1 MTLRTTKPFR
11 RGNDVSGSVEPQLV
25 WDADIDIG
33 TQIRQ
38 SRAAVASAF
47 LSGAA
52 ISIASILGAAAY
64 MASGGNKVPVVSI
77 ASFFGL
83 TGFYFGAYA
92 VAVSGRLLRYLHYNE
107 IIIASQECAILESR
121 KAINA
126 VWFSSEGEAAGAWG
140 RGSSTDAA
148 TPAAN
153 VFPINR
159 KPH

>member
-47 LSGAA
+47 LSGVAL
-52 ISIASILGAAAY
+52 SMASGLGAAAY
-64 MASGGNKVPVVSI
+64 LTSGDAVPAATI

-83 TGFYFGAYA
+83 SGFCFGAYA

-126 VWFSSEGEAAGAWG
+126 MWFSSEGEAAGAWG